1 MPGSPSRIFEL
12 EIAPLLPKE
21 PKGVP
26 GEGIAPDLKE
36 LLEPKR
42 WEALFN
48 HSIVPLGLRWRLTP
62 NMGLPRTP
70 FSLWR
75 RDRKLGDPVDARFTA
90 NEVNTF
96 NVGGGKFHVPT
107 APLYVLMIT
116 VRNTS
121 LTDGVTVQALDTAN
135 NPLLLQFVT
144 VPANRSRIVRFQ
156 HPFIGGFS
164 CQGSFLI
171 GNVEAVTMKN
181 FIERP
186 NEWELI
192 EVVGLPAKAG
202 EIGGYDAALQ
212 GYPTLLKDPL
222 DAAPDRLKVAQQFY
236 LPLPTALPSGVTVPE
251 WEIPTPPEA
260 VEELRGD
267 SPSLVQRLD
276 EMLRAVDSG
285 AASTQADFRT
295 SVTMPGI
302 RQPEFPNTVTADAT
316 MNVPLLA
323 TVLLNAVTDSWF
335 ALASGF
341 GATDFP
347 EFVPASERFLEPATY
362 FNVSH
367 DYMVST
373 EFIFRLFDAFEFKAE
388 HCALSHRS
396 SFPPVPPGAL
406 ASAVFAQNRPAQRDD
421 PWSAEIALTWA
432 KVNRLQIQG
441 NAVAVGEDG
450 LNGVYLNPLRP
461 AINPTKPALFVPA
474 KPGETSDP
482 VLNTQNRFFHHQAVL
497 PFAGV
502 RTNHYG
508 VASMDAFGR
517 WSDWKAV
524 DQLLAARLPEAPRLN
539 ALTLT
544 PDKTRISGNTAPH
557 ELSLEIIWDWQDRSP
572 KRFQLAAVFHRR
584 RYFPDGTKDN
594 GHLPPTEYPTVFQTD
609 NTVAAGAFLELV
621 FPSDSPPGTPPA
633 FGAVPTSPD
642 PRVTVELLP
651 QATNASGQNVEG
663 EMRRYRIRMADLNV
677 AFQPDEEWYFTLF
690 VKAAEWRN
698 PALLSDTTAPLPP
711 GRPPRLT
718 AYVPNP
724 IPAPPPVF
732 IPATVLWA
740 ALPDARGVS
749 RYRLA
754 FDRVPNATGGYAF
767 FQAFE
772 AKLREKAN
780 LPVRSDTDLVA
791 RATDLRDLAM
801 PLARC
806 LYAFT
811 RLNAK
816 LVPPPAP
823 GAQVEY
829 EVEIPGTLDG
839 LVAFAV
845 ASVTREQEVSALST
859 PWLFVAVP
867 RRAVPA
873 MPMLSVNQRN
883 GTAALICEFAKA
895 PKPARV
901 ELLRARREFVAR
913 DANTMGPPLHES
925 VEAAWQ
931 ALDDQGLPAATA
943 DATSRFRF
951 SFDDP
956 TPPSWFPY
964 YYRAVAVGPRDLTNG
979 LLPGR
984 SPQSNLVTIERLP
997 ATLPE
1002 IAGAVGAQA
1011 GPHTVRLEFHSDALV
1026 EATPHGS
1033 FRLDMFAWD
1042 FTANQFAATP
1052 LLSLNLPK
1060 ASLRPAGGNL
1070 PTGVLFYSAADAGG
1084 RRTFETV
1091 LDITGE
1097 NYLLKLRLTDP
1108 LNRSAERVVSGAI
1121 VPTEA
1126 PNLAD
1131 LNTRRRLRD
1140 LFVFFTSTTPIT
1152 QPPVGEYRLEIAF
1165 VRAPRGR
1172 RQVLLATS
1180 LHLVRAGNLNTL
1192 RTSTVTTILRS
1203 SATAPNAPFEYGAV
1217 IKNFFPGFPGPPTR
1231 PGTLRVT
1238 LTAPDGTFTRLQQGT

>member
-12 EIAPLLPKE
+12 EIAPLLPQE
-21 PKGVP
+21 LKGVP
-26 GEGIAPDLKE
+26 GEKIAPDLKE
-36 LLEPKR
+36 LMEPKR

-48 HSIVPLGLRWRLTP
+48 HSIVPLGLRWRVTP
-62 NMGLPRTP
+62 DMGLPRAP
-70 FSLWR
+70 FSVWR
-75 RDRKLGDPVDARFTA
+75 RDRSLGDPVDAKFTP
-90 NEVNTF
+90 NEVNAF
-96 NVGGGKFHVPT
+96 HLGGGVFHVPT
-107 APLYVLMIT
+107 SPLYVLMIT
-116 VRNTS
+116 VKNS
-121 LTDGVTVQALDTAN
+121 DPANVVTVQALDTAD
-135 NPLLLQFVT
+135 NPLLLQSVN
-144 VPANRSRIVRFQ
+144 VPANASRIVRFQ

-164 CQGSFLI
+164 CQGSFQI
-171 GNVEAVTMKN
+171 GNVQCVTMKH
-181 FIERP
+181 FIERKE
-186 NEWELI
+186 EWKLI

-202 EIGGYDAALQ
+202 EIGGYDAGLQ
-212 GYPTLLKDPL
+212 GYPTLLKDPR

-236 LPLPTALPSGVTVPE
+236 QPLPTALPSAVTVPE

-260 VEELRGD
+260 VEELRSG

-276 EMLRAVDSG
+276 EMLKAVDSG

-295 SVTMPGI
+295 DVTMPGI
-302 RQPEFPNTVTADAT
+302 RQPEFPNKVTADAT

-362 FNVSH
+362 FSISH
-367 DYMVST
+367 DYMVSAT
-373 EFIFRLFDAFEFKAE
+373 FIFKLFDTFEHKEE

-396 SFPPVPPGAL
+396 AFPPIPPGGL
-406 ASAVFAQNRPAQRDD
+406 ASTVYAQNRPAHRDD

-432 KVNRLQIQG
+432 KINRLQIQG
-441 NAVAVGEDG
+441 NAVAVAENG
-450 LNGVYLNPLRP
+450 LSGVYLNPLRP
-461 AINPTKPALFVPA
+461 AANANKPALFVPA
-474 KPGETSDP
+474 KPGGTSDP

-497 PFAGV
+497 PFAGA

-517 WSDWKAV
+517 WSDWKGV
-524 DQLLAARLPEAPRLN
+524 DQILAARLPEAPRLN
-539 ALTLT
+539 GLSLN
-544 PDKTRISGNTAPH
+544 PDKTRISGNAVPH
-557 ELSLEIIWDWQDRSP
+557 ELSFEIVWDWEDRSP

-594 GHLPPTEYPTVFQTD
+594 GQVPPTEYPAIFQTD
-609 NTVAAGAFLELV
+609 NTVAAGAFLELA
-621 FPSDSPPGTPPA
+621 FASDSPPGTPPV
-633 FGAVPTSPD
+633 FGAVPTSPN
-642 PRVTVELLP
+642 PAVIVELLP
-651 QATNASGQNVEG
+651 QATNAGGQNVEG
-663 EMRRYRIRMADLNV
+663 EMRRYRVRIADLNV

-698 PALLSDTTAPLPP
+698 PALLSDTTLPLLP

-732 IPATVLWA
+732 IPATILWA

-754 FDRVPNATGGYAF
+754 FNPVSTATGGYAV

-780 LPVRSDTDLVA
+780 LPVRSDTDLVG
-791 RATDLRDLAM
+791 RATDLRDQAM

-806 LYAFT
+806 LDAFT

-839 LVAFAV
+839 IVAFAV

-873 MPMLSVNQRN
+873 TPLLSSTQRN
-883 GTAALICEFAKA
+883 GTATLICDFPKA

-901 ELLRARREFVAR
+901 EILRARREFVAR
-913 DANTMGPPLHES
+913 TVDTMGPPLHES

-931 ALDDQGLPAATA
+931 ALDVQGLPAASA
-943 DATSRFRF
+943 GETSRFRF

-984 SPQSNLVTIERLP
+984 SPQSNLVTVERLP

-1002 IAGAVGAQA
+1002 IAGAVGEQA
-1011 GPHTVRLEFHSDALV
+1011 GPQTVRLRFDSDALV

-1033 FRLDMFAWD
+1033 FRLEVFAWD
-1042 FTANQFAATP
+1042 FAANQFAEDPT
-1052 LLSLNLPK
+1052 LSLPLPK
-1060 ASLRPAGGNL
+1060 ASPRPVGGTL
-1070 PTGVLFYSAADAGG
+1070 ATGVLFYSAPDAGG
-1084 RRTFETV
+1084 NRTFETL
-1091 LDITGE
+1091 LDITGKK
-1097 NYLLKLRLTDP
+1097 YLLKIRLTDP
-1108 LNRSAERVVSGAI
+1108 LNRSAERMVSGAI
-1121 VPTEA
+1121 TQTDA

-1131 LNTRRRLRD
+1131 LTTRRRLRD
-1140 LFVFFTSTTPIT
+1140 LFIFFESTTPVT
-1152 QPPVGEYRLEIAF
+1152 KPPVGQYRLEIIF
-1165 VRAPRGR
+1165 APASGVGS
-1172 RQVLLATS
+1172 QVLLARA
-1180 LHLVRAGNLNTL
+1180 LHLIGAGNLNTL
-1192 RTSTVTTILRS
+1192 RTSPVTAILRS
-1203 SATAPNAPFEYGAV
+1203 ATTVPPVPFEYGAV
-1217 IKNFFPGFPGPPTR
+1217 IKNFFSPSPLPLPR
-1231 PGTLRVT
+1231 HGTLRLR
-1238 LTAPDGTFTRLQQGT
+1238 LTAPDGTTARLELGI